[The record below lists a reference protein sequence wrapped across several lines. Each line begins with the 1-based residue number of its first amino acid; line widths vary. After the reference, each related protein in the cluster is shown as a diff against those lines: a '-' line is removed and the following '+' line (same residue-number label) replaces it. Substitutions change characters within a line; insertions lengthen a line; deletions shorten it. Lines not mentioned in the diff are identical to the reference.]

1 MKIGVSALATAMGK
15 FEYEIDYYINL
26 GLDCIEILHD
36 FPNDEF
42 DIDILNSYDVNYS
55 IHSPFNDVNIASI
68 DKHIRKTSIN
78 EIKAS
83 IDLANKIDSEIVVI
97 HPGKISYGARSY
109 EDLVYKL
116 NDESFKELSI
126 YANDAGVYPCFENMP
141 NIEGF
146 MYKDVAKL
154 NKIVE
159 EVEGYITL
167 DIGHAHTNGYIP
179 EDLYFDRVK
188 HIHVHDNDGSDDTH
202 ITLGEG
208 TFNLNKFFDYFSKNN
223 YSYIYLLE
231 LHTKESIKNS
241 LDFMKNL

>member
-1 MKIGVSALATAMGK
+1 MKIGVSALATAMEK
-15 FEYEIDYYINL
+15 FEDEIDYYINL

-116 NDESFKELSI
+116 NDEAFKELSI
-126 YANDAGVYPCFENMP
+126 CANDAGVYPCFENMP

-188 HIHVHDNDGSDDTH
+188 HIHVHDNDGNDDTH

>member
-1 MKIGVSALATAMGK
+1 MKIGVSALATAMKK
-15 FEYEIDYYINL
+15 FEDEIDYYVNL

-42 DIDILNSYDVNYS
+42 DIDILNSYDVTYS

-97 HPGKISYGARSY
+97 HPGKISYSARLY

-116 NDESFKELSI
+116 NDEAFKELTI

-141 NIEGF
+141 DIEGF
-146 MYKDVAKL
+146 MYKDITKL

-159 EVEGYITL
+159 EIDGYITL
-167 DIGHAHTNGYIP
+167 DLGHAHTNGYIP
-179 EDLYFDRVK
+179 ENLYFDRVK
-188 HIHVHDNDGSDDTH
+188 HIHVHDNDSNDDTH
-202 ITLGEG
+202 VTLGEG
-208 TFNLNKFFDYFSKNN
+208 TFNLNKFFDYFAKNN
-223 YSYIYLLE
+223 YEDVYLLE
-231 LHTKESIKNS
+231 LHSKESIKNS
-241 LDFMKNL
+241 LDFIKNL